1 MRLEPA
7 ITGLLIAFTATAA
20 TNPSPVTFTKDVAPV
35 LQKNC
40 QGCHRPGEAA
50 PFSMLTYEQAR
61 PWAKAMKEAVLLKKM
76 PPWFA
81 DPHYGK
87 FANDRSLSQKEI
99 DTLVT
104 WADAGAPE
112 GDAKDLPAPISFIEG
127 WRIPKPDVVF
137 EMPNAF
143 NVPAAGT
150 IEYQYVV
157 VPTGFTQDRWVQFA
171 EARPGNRALVHHII
185 AFIREPDSK
194 WMKDAKPGVPFV
206 PEKPK
211 EEKKAKKHKK
221 SDDDDGAAF
230 SGDAIAGYAP
240 GMYPMQLEPG
250 QAKLI
255 KAGSD
260 IVFQLHYTANGK
272 TGTDQSKV
280 GLVFATE
287 TPKER
292 VFTLGAVNGKFKI
305 PPRDPNYQ
313 VDSEFEL
320 GTQVKL
326 VSMQPHMHLRGK
338 DFEYRVTY
346 PTGEAETLLK
356 VPNYSFSWQLLYQ
369 PVKQIVL
376 PKGTKIA
383 CTAHFDNSPNN
394 PNNPNPGKEVSWG
407 DQSWDEMMIGFFDV
421 AFDANMELK
430 HLFPEQKND
439 KKAGG
444 E

>member
-1 MRLEPA
+1 MRLEPV
-7 ITGLLIAFTATAA
+7 ISGLLFAFTSTAA

-50 PFSMLTYEQAR
+50 PFSLLTYEQAR

-81 DPHYGK
+81 DPHFGK
-87 FANDRSLSQKEI
+87 FVNDRSLSQKDI
-99 DTLVT
+99 DIIAA
-104 WADAGAPE
+104 WADAGAPQ
-112 GDAKDLPAPISFIEG
+112 GDAKEMPPPIQFIEG
-127 WRIPKPDVVF
+127 WRIPKPDMVI
-137 EMPNAF
+137 EMPSAF
-143 NVPAAGT
+143 DVPPAGT
-150 IEYQYVV
+150 IEYQYVIM
-157 VPTGFTQDRWVQFA
+157 PTGFTQDRWVQFA

-206 PEKPK
+206 PEKR
-211 EEKKAKKHKK
+211 KKDKKNKK
-221 SDDDDGAAF
+221 DDDDEGGF
-230 SGDAIAGYAP
+230 SGDAVAGYAP
-240 GMYPMQLEPG
+240 GMLAMQLQPG

-272 TGTDQSKV
+272 PGTDRSKL

-287 TPKER
+287 PPKER
-292 VFTLGAVNGKFKI
+292 VFTLAAANGKFKI
-305 PPRDPNYQ
+305 PPGDADYK
-313 VDSEFEL
+313 VDSEFEM

-326 VSMQPHMHLRGK
+326 TSMQPHMHLRGK
-338 DFEYRVTY
+338 DFEYRVVY
-346 PTGEAETLLK
+346 PTGESETLLK
-356 VPNYSFSWQLLYQ
+356 VPNYSFSWQLAYA
-369 PVKQIVL
+369 PVKPIVL
-376 PKGTKIA
+376 PKGTKVE

-394 PNNPNPGKEVSWG
+394 PNNPDATKEISWG

-421 AFDANMELK
+421 AFDANMPLK
-430 HLFPEQKND
+430 NLFPEKKDDKN
-439 KKAGG
+439 AGG
-444 E
+444 D

>member
-1 MRLEPA
+1 MRLEPV
-7 ITGLLIAFTATAA
+7 ISGLLFAFAATAA

-50 PFSMLTYEQAR
+50 PFSLLTYEQAR

-81 DPHYGK
+81 DPHFGK
-87 FANDRSLSQKEI
+87 FVNDRSLSQREI
-99 DTLVT
+99 DTIAA
-104 WADAGAPE
+104 WADAGAPQ
-112 GDAKDLPAPISFIEG
+112 GDPKDAPAAVQFVEG
-127 WRIPKPDVVF
+127 WRIPKPDVVI

-143 NVPAAGT
+143 EIPTAGT

-157 VPTGFTQDRWVQFA
+157 LPTGFTQDRWVQYA

-206 PEKPK
+206 PEKR
-211 EEKKAKKHKK
+211 KKDKKDKK
-221 SDDDDGAAF
+221 KDDDDEGGF
-230 SGDAIAGYAP
+230 SGDAVAGYAP
-240 GMYPMQLEPG
+240 GMLAMQLQPG

-272 TGTDQSKV
+272 PGTDRSKL

-287 TPKER
+287 PPKER
-292 VFTLGAVNGKFKI
+292 VFTLAAANGKFKI
-305 PPRDPNYQ
+305 PPGDANYK
-313 VDSEFEL
+313 VDSEFEM
-320 GTQVKL
+320 GTEVKL
-326 VSMQPHMHLRGK
+326 TNMQPHMHLRGK
-338 DFEYRVTY
+338 DFEYRVVY
-346 PTGEAETLLK
+346 PTGETETLLK
-356 VPNYSFSWQLLYQ
+356 VPNYSFSWQLAYA
-369 PVKQIVL
+369 PVKQVVL
-376 PKGTKIA
+376 PKGTKIE

-394 PNNPNPGKEVSWG
+394 PNNPDATKEISWG

-421 AFDANMELK
+421 AFDAKMPLK
-430 HLFPEQKND
+430 NLFPEKKD
-439 KKAGG
+439 EKKAGG
-444 E
+444 D

>member
-1 MRLEPA
+1 MRLEP
-7 ITGLLIAFTATAA
+7 IISGLLFAFAATAA
-20 TNPSPVTFTKDVAPV
+20 TNPLPVTFTKDVAPV

-40 QGCHRPGEAA
+40 QACHRPGEAA

-87 FANDRSLSQKEI
+87 FANDKSLSQKEI
-99 DTLVT
+99 DTIVA

-112 GDAKDLPAPISFIEG
+112 GDLKDLPAPVSFTEG
-127 WRIPKPDVVF
+127 WQIPKPDVVF
-137 EMPNAF
+137 ELPNAV
-143 NVPAAGT
+143 NVPASGT
-150 IEYQYVV
+150 IEYQYVI
-157 VPTGFTQDRWVQFA
+157 VPTGFTTDRWVRFA

-185 AFIREPDSK
+185 AFIREPGSK
-194 WMKDAKPGVPFV
+194 WMKDATPGVPFV
-206 PEKPK
+206 PEKR
-211 EEKKAKKHKK
+211 KKDKK
-221 SDDDDGAAF
+221 DEGDDDGGAF

-240 GMYPMQLEPG
+240 GMYPMRLEPG

-255 KAGSD
+255 RAGSD

-272 TGTDQSKV
+272 AGTDRSKV
-280 GLVFATE
+280 GLVYATE
-287 TPKER
+287 PPKER

-305 PPRDPNYQ
+305 PAGDANYQ
-313 VDSEFEL
+313 VESEFEM

-338 DFEYRVTY
+338 DFEYRVVY

-356 VPNYSFSWQLLYQ
+356 VPNYSFSWQLYYQ
-369 PVKQIVL
+369 PVKQLVL
-376 PKGTKIA
+376 PKGTKIE
-383 CTAHFDNSPNN
+383 CTAHYDNSPNN
-394 PNNPNPGKEVSWG
+394 PNNPDATKEVSWG

-430 HLFPEQKND
+430 HLFPEQKD
-439 KKAGG
+439 EKKSD
-444 E
+444 